1 LQKDEA
7 DQGPE
12 RLDEAGIRE
21 YITVHA
27 NKVICFWRHFVN
39 SDTFEQLSLD
49 EIEERLYNLESDRAA
64 LETALEQKRQQ
75 SKTDLA
81 QEVKDLILSRGYEVA
96 EIVDLLTTR
105 RRGVSRARSSR
116 SYIRYVDPA
125 NSANV
130 YVRGVLPQWMKEQMV
145 AQGLDP
151 KEKADREA
159 FKEQH
164 LNKMDG

>member
-1 LQKDEA
+1 M
-7 DQGPE
+7 
-12 RLDEAGIRE
+12 
-21 YITVHA
+21 
-27 NKVICFWRHFVN
+27 N

-81 QEVKDLILSRGYEVA
+81 QEVKDLILSRGYEIA
-96 EIVDLLTTR
+96 EIVDLLTTTTR

-159 FKEQH
+159 FKEQY

>member
-1 LQKDEA
+1 M
-7 DQGPE
+7 
-12 RLDEAGIRE
+12 
-21 YITVHA
+21 
-27 NKVICFWRHFVN
+27 N

-81 QEVKDLILSRGYEVA
+81 EEVKDLILSRGYEVA
-96 EIVDLLTTR
+96 EIIDQLTTR
-105 RRGVSRARSSR
+105 RRGATRVRSSR

-125 NSANV
+125 NPKNV
-130 YVRGVLPQWMKEQMV
+130 YVRGVLPQWMKEQMA
-145 AQGLDP
+145 AQGMNP

-159 FKEQH
+159 FKEQY